1 MKKTQIIEELKVYR
15 EIYNDINLDELSDL
29 EIENLFQKHCERFS
43 EEVEMG
49 FIYENFKGEKILS
62 DTPDGWMEVGDLV
75 KKSSRD
81 IHRVTLNDGSEAEV
95 SCDHLFETSK
105 GWIKTMDLLESD
117 LILTKK
123 GFIGI
128 RENIVIANEE
138 VYDWEILHD
147 NHRYWVGNMS
157 SHNTG
162 KSFLCLN
169 VAREAQK
176 KGYDVIYCDTEGAI
190 DKTTADKFG
199 IDSGRVR
206 YQPIKTVTEFQTFVS
221 NLLDLVKKARIA
233 GAQPKILLIL
243 DSLGMLSTD
252 KELRDA
258 IEGKN
263 AADMGAKAKELR
275 KLFRVI
281 TLDLTQAKIPLVCTN
296 HVYAG
301 GGYIP
306 TKESSGGDGPIF
318 AMSVISFLSKA
329 QLKEGNS
336 TTKTGII
343 VTSNLRKSRFTI
355 PEPVKFHIS
364 FLNGM
369 NPFVGL
375 QDFVSWEACGIGKG
389 KFEEVKNSQGVKEM
403 VYTPSDSPQA
413 RWAVRHLGKTITSSQ
428 LFTAEVFTEEVLK
441 ELDENVIKKHF
452 ILPSM
457 GSAEELTAALLE
469 DGNQEDGQED
479 GQE

>member
-1 MKKTQIIEELKVYR
+1 MAKTTKEFSF
-15 EIYNDINLDELSDL
+15 LDLDKELSK
-29 EIENLFQKHCERFS
+29 IN
-43 EEVEMG
+43 G
-49 FIYENFKGEKILS
+49 FETGSILS
-62 DTPDGWMEVGDLV
+62 ENTFSQVDEWIPTGNYLLNAQLSGTLFGGIPNTRSLGLMGDP
-75 KKSSRD
+75 
-81 IHRVTLNDGSEAEV
+81 G
-95 SCDHLFETSK
+95 
-105 GWIKTMDLLESD
+105 
-117 LILTKK
+117 
-123 GFIGI
+123 
-128 RENIVIANEE
+128 
-138 VYDWEILHD
+138 
-147 NHRYWVGNMS
+147 
-157 SHNTG
+157 TG
-162 KSFLCLN
+162 KSFVCLN

-190 DKTTADKFG
+190 DKSTADKFG

-221 NLLDLVKKARIA
+221 NLLDLVKKARA
-233 GAQPKILLIL
+233 SGAQPKILLIL

-296 HVYAG
+296 HVYTG

-375 QDFVSWEACGIGKG
+375 QEFVSWEACGIGKG
-389 KFEEVKNSQGVKEM
+389 KYEEVKNAQGVKEM
-403 VYTPSDSPQA
+403 VFTPSESPQA
-413 RWAVRHLGKTITSSQ
+413 RWAVKHLGKTITSSQ
-428 LFTAEVFTEEVLK
+428 FFTPEVFTEEVLRQ
-441 ELDENVIKKHF
+441 LDENVIKKHF

-457 GSAEELTAALLE
+457 GSNEDLTAALLE
-469 DGNQEDGQED
+469 DGEDQD
-479 GQE
+479 

>member
-1 MKKTQIIEELKVYR
+1 MAKTTKEFSF
-15 EIYNDINLDELSDL
+15 LDLDKELSK
-29 EIENLFQKHCERFS
+29 IN
-43 EEVEMG
+43 G
-49 FIYENFKGEKILS
+49 FETGSILS
-62 DTPDGWMEVGDLV
+62 ENTFSQVDEWIPTGNYLLNAQLSGTLFGGIPNTRSLGLMGDP
-75 KKSSRD
+75 
-81 IHRVTLNDGSEAEV
+81 G
-95 SCDHLFETSK
+95 
-105 GWIKTMDLLESD
+105 
-117 LILTKK
+117 
-123 GFIGI
+123 
-128 RENIVIANEE
+128 
-138 VYDWEILHD
+138 
-147 NHRYWVGNMS
+147 
-157 SHNTG
+157 TG
-162 KSFLCLN
+162 KSFVCLN

-190 DKTTADKFG
+190 DKSTADKFG

-221 NLLDLVKKARIA
+221 NLLDLVKKARA
-233 GAQPKILLIL
+233 SGAQPKILLIL

-336 TTKTGII
+336 TTKT
-343 VTSNLRKSRFTI
+343 
-355 PEPVKFHIS
+355 
-364 FLNGM
+364 
-369 NPFVGL
+369 
-375 QDFVSWEACGIGKG
+375 
-389 KFEEVKNSQGVKEM
+389 
-403 VYTPSDSPQA
+403 
-413 RWAVRHLGKTITSSQ
+413 
-428 LFTAEVFTEEVLK
+428 
-441 ELDENVIKKHF
+441 
-452 ILPSM
+452 
-457 GSAEELTAALLE
+457 
-469 DGNQEDGQED
+469 
-479 GQE
+479 

>member
-1 MKKTQIIEELKVYR
+1 
-15 EIYNDINLDELSDL
+15 
-29 EIENLFQKHCERFS
+29 LFGGIPNTRS
-43 EEVEMG
+43 LGLMG
-49 FIYENFKGEKILS
+49 DPG
-62 DTPDGWMEVGDLV
+62 
-75 KKSSRD
+75 
-81 IHRVTLNDGSEAEV
+81 
-95 SCDHLFETSK
+95 
-105 GWIKTMDLLESD
+105 
-117 LILTKK
+117 
-123 GFIGI
+123 
-128 RENIVIANEE
+128 
-138 VYDWEILHD
+138 
-147 NHRYWVGNMS
+147 
-157 SHNTG
+157 TG

-199 IDSGRVR
+199 IDSSRVR

-221 NLLDLVKKARIA
+221 NLLELVKKARTA
-233 GAQPKILLIL
+233 GAQPKILLVL

-369 NPFVGL
+369 NPYVGL
-375 QDFVSWEACGIGKG
+375 QDFVSWAACGIGKG
-389 KFEEVKNSQGVKEM
+389 KLEEVKNSKGVKEM

-457 GSAEELTAALLE
+457 GSAEELTAALLA
-469 DGNQEDGQED
+469 DGDQEDGQE
-479 GQE
+479 

>member
-1 MKKTQIIEELKVYR
+1 MAKTTKEFSF
-15 EIYNDINLDELSDL
+15 LDLDKELSKINGFETGSIL
-29 EIENLFQKHCERFS
+29 SENTFS
-43 EEVEMG
+43 EVDEWIPTGNYLLNAQLSGTLFGGIPNTRSLGLMG
-49 FIYENFKGEKILS
+49 DPG
-62 DTPDGWMEVGDLV
+62 
-75 KKSSRD
+75 
-81 IHRVTLNDGSEAEV
+81 
-95 SCDHLFETSK
+95 
-105 GWIKTMDLLESD
+105 
-117 LILTKK
+117 
-123 GFIGI
+123 
-128 RENIVIANEE
+128 
-138 VYDWEILHD
+138 
-147 NHRYWVGNMS
+147 
-157 SHNTG
+157 TG
-162 KSFLCLN
+162 KSFVCLN

-190 DKTTADKFG
+190 DKSSAIKFG
-199 IDSGRVR
+199 IDANKVR
-206 YQPIKTVTEFQTFVS
+206 YQPIKTVTEFQTFVA
-221 NLLDLVKKARIA
+221 NLLELVKKAKA
-233 GAQPKILLIL
+233 SGGNPKILLIL

-281 TLDLTQAKIPLVCTN
+281 TLDLTAAKIPLVCTN

-343 VTSNLRKSRFTI
+343 VTSNLKKSRFTI

-364 FLNGM
+364 FANGM
-369 NPFVGL
+369 NPYVGL
-375 QDFVSWEACGIGKG
+375 QDFISWDACGIGRG
-389 KFEEVKNSQGVKEM
+389 KLEEVKNANGVKEM
-403 VYTPSDSPQA
+403 VFTPSESPQA
-413 RWAVRHLGKTITSSQ
+413 RWAVKHMGKTITSSQ
-428 LFTAEVFTEEVLK
+428 LFTAEVFTEDVLK
-441 ELDENVIKKHF
+441 QLDENVIKKHF

-457 GSAEELTAALLE
+457 GSNDEITSALEADIE
-469 DGNQEDGQED
+469 DEQE
-479 GQE
+479 